1 MSRRHGLRKA
11 LSAGDE
17 YARRRVS
24 PSTKRRLRRL
34 VNAAYWSRQRLRRL
48 LGRTPGA
55 SETRTGAAAAQWL
68 PGDPLP
74 AGSLDCLLARNE
86 HGIYCIPRAS
96 KHRPVA
102 QTVLQAR
109 VWEADTLELIAE
121 TDRSGDIVHAGTF
134 FGDFIPALA
143 RSREDN
149 AIVWA
154 FEPGR
159 ENYRCAQVTAM
170 LNDVENVVLTNAG
183 LDSRGGSALLVT
195 SDHEGRALGGES
207 SLILDPSQ
215 APMRSKE
222 EVELVAIDD
231 VLPADRRV
239 AVIQLDV
246 EGHEQ
251 AALAG
256 AMLTIERCRPLIIL
270 ESPPEGSWLAENLAP
285 LGYELDGSVNRNSVL
300 RAGRVSS
307 HRRAD
312 AGMR

>member
-1 MSRRHGLRKA
+1 VSRREGLRRA

-24 PSTKRRLRRL
+24 PTTKRRLRRL
-34 VNAAYWSRQRLRRL
+34 VNSAYWSGQRLRRL
-48 LGRTPGA
+48 TGRTPGA
-55 SETRTGAAAAQWL
+55 SGARDVGRVPWL

-74 AGSLDCLLARNE
+74 GGALDCLLARNE

-102 QTVLQAR
+102 QTILQAR
-109 VWEADTLELIAE
+109 VWEADTIDLMGG

-143 RSREDN
+143 RSRESG

-159 ENYRCAQVTAM
+159 ENYRCARITAM
-170 LNDVENVVLTNAG
+170 LNDAENVVLTNAG

-195 SDHEGRALGGES
+195 SDREGRALGGES
-207 SLILDPSQ
+207 SLVLDPSQ
-215 APMRSKE
+215 APLRDKE
-222 EVELVAIDD
+222 EVELVAIDE
-231 VLPADRRV
+231 VVPASRRV

-256 AMLTIERCRPLIIL
+256 ALLTIERCRPLIIL
-270 ESPPEGSWLAENLAP
+270 ESLPEKSWLAENLAP
-285 LGYELDGSVNRNSVL
+285 LGYEADGSVNRNFVL
-300 RAGRVSS
+300 HASNRA
-307 HRRAD
+307 
-312 AGMR
+312 AGAAAP